1 MRATQHYQSVAQ
13 ATLQLQAP
21 LEVYLFVVAV
31 VVALYYKLC
40 CCHATAHARNAAGTI
55 GGADAKTQFN
65 GGLIKRC
72 MLRAAAEN
80 SAQQRKTFSFAWRRG
95 TDINVDTDAATAAA
109 AAAETQAEVEAEAEA
124 EADADTDVDAD
135 IDTQPSVNCGH
146 GLPWSHWAVPE
157 LSYFPAS
164 YLSLHPPPLAALSLY
179 LSCSLPVAD
188 FRLVP
193 WRC

>member
-1 MRATQHYQSVAQ
+1 
-13 ATLQLQAP
+13 
-21 LEVYLFVVAV
+21 
-31 VVALYYKLC
+31 
-40 CCHATAHARNAAGTI
+40 
-55 GGADAKTQFN
+55 
-65 GGLIKRC
+65 

-109 AAAETQAEVEAEAEA
+109 AATAAETQAEVEAEAEA

-146 GLPWSHWAVPE
+146 GLPSSHWAVPE

-164 YLSLHPPPLAALSLY
+164 YLSLYLPLPFWLLSCLCICPALSL
-179 LSCSLPVAD
+179 LLTFALCLGGVNVRDLLAA
-188 FRLVP
+188 R
-193 WRC
+193 RA

>member
-1 MRATQHYQSVAQ
+1 
-13 ATLQLQAP
+13 
-21 LEVYLFVVAV
+21 
-31 VVALYYKLC
+31 
-40 CCHATAHARNAAGTI
+40 
-55 GGADAKTQFN
+55 
-65 GGLIKRC
+65 

-109 AAAETQAEVEAEAEA
+109 AAAAETQAEVEAEA

-164 YLSLHPPPLAALSLY
+164 YLSLHPPPLGVLSCLCICPALSL
-179 LSCSLPVAD
+179 LLTFALCLGGVNVRDLLAA
-188 FRLVP
+188 R
-193 WRC
+193 RA

>member
-1 MRATQHYQSVAQ
+1 M
-13 ATLQLQAP
+13 QLQAA

-40 CCHATAHARNAAGTI
+40 CCHATAHARNAAGSI

-109 AAAETQAEVEAEAEA
+109 AETQAEVEAEAEA
-124 EADADTDVDAD
+124 EADAD

-164 YLSLHPPPLAALSLY
+164 YLSLQPPPLAVLSLY